1 MSTPRIHEAP
11 AAESVRAGTSIGGVP
26 DAVRRHAIAGG
37 HEAWLEQLPTLLAEL
52 EREWSITVG
61 RSYEGGNEA
70 FVAETSLDDGS
81 KAVLKVLI
89 PRGDD
94 SARNEMTVLRLAD
107 GDGCA
112 RLLRSDPSRGAM
124 LIERL
129 GTRLSESGLSA
140 RRRREILCAAAEHL
154 WRVVPD
160 VPLPTGA
167 EKGRW
172 LAGFITRSWEE
183 LDRPCS
189 REAVTYALDCV
200 GRRIAAHDDASSVL
214 VHGDIHEWNALK
226 ADHGYKLIDPDGLL
240 AEPEYDLGVIMR
252 QDPIDPADPR
262 ASARWLARRTGRD
275 EGATWEWAAVERLS
289 SGLWC
294 TRLEVQPLGRELL
307 RTADA
312 VAQPG
317 A

>member
-1 MSTPRIHEAP
+1 MWIR
-11 AAESVRAGTSIGGVP
+11 SVPG
-26 DAVRRHAIAGG
+26 AVRKHAIAGG
-37 HEAWLEQLPTLLAEL
+37 HQAWLEQLPALVAEL

-61 RSYEGGNEA
+61 RSYDGGTEA
-70 FVAETSLDDGS
+70 FVADASVDDGS
-81 KAVLKVLI
+81 GAVLKVFI
-89 PRGDD
+89 PRDDD
-94 SARNEMTVLRLAD
+94 SARNEITVLRLAD

-112 RLLRSDPSRGAM
+112 RLLRSDLSRSAM

-129 GTRLSESGLSA
+129 GARLGESGLPA
-140 RRRREILCAAAEHL
+140 PQRREILCAAAERL
-154 WRVVPD
+154 WRLVPD
-160 VPLPTGA
+160 SPLPTGA

-172 LAGFITRSWEE
+172 LIAFITGTWEQ

-189 REAVTYALDCV
+189 KEAVAYAVDSAE
-200 GRRIAAHDDASSVL
+200 RRIAAHDDASSVL

-240 AEPEYDLGVIMR
+240 AEPEYDLGVVMR

-262 ASARWLARRTGRD
+262 ASARGLAHGTGLD
-275 EGATWEWAAVERLS
+275 ETATWEWAAVERLS

-294 TRLEVQPLGRELL
+294 TRLELQPLGRDLL

-312 VAQPG
+312 VAQLG
-317 A
+317 M

>member
-1 MSTPRIHEAP
+1 VGRASEKVQPGMSIR
-11 AAESVRAGTSIGGVP
+11 SVP
-26 DAVRRHAIAGG
+26 EAVRKHAVAGG
-37 HEAWLEQLPTLLAEL
+37 HQGWLEQLPALVAEL

-61 RSYEGGNEA
+61 RSYDGGNEA
-70 FVAETSLDDGS
+70 FVADASLSDGS
-81 KAVLKVLI
+81 GAVLKVLI
-89 PRGDD
+89 PRDDD
-94 SARNEMTVLRLAD
+94 SARNEITVLRLAD

-112 RLLRSDPSRGAM
+112 RLLRFDLSRGAM

-129 GTRLSESGLSA
+129 GARLGESGLPA
-140 RRRREILCAAAEHL
+140 PRRREILCAAAERL
-154 WRVVPD
+154 WRLVPD
-160 VPLPTGA
+160 SPLPTGA

-172 LAGFITRSWEE
+172 LIGFITRTWEQ

-189 REAVTYALDCV
+189 KEAVAYAVDSAE
-200 GRRIAAHDDASSVL
+200 RRIAAHDDASSVL

-252 QDPIDPADPR
+252 QDPIDPADPP
-262 ASARWLARRTGRD
+262 ASARGLAHRTGLD
-275 EGATWEWAAVERLS
+275 ETATWEWAAVERLS

-294 TRLEVQPLGRELL
+294 TRLELQPLGRDLL

-312 VAQPG
+312 VAQLG
-317 A
+317 M